1 MAKKTIEK
9 IKCTCCGRNRLMN
22 RDFYKS
28 ASELNAYTGRL
39 NICKECVQNRYE
51 KLLTVY
57 NGNST
62 NAFRHLLMNLDEYF
76 DEELY
81 NSCVIKDGINFIGDY
96 FRQVNGTKD
105 RRDKTSLNNGLGST
119 DESKDVVLKD
129 GVISEELV
137 IKWGRGRKKEDY
149 LLLEKRY
156 KKKIE
161 DYPSKKP
168 AERAIIRSICLLELD
183 IEDARLNDRKS
194 VPSLE
199 KAMSD
204 KFKQLGINPSDDKMY
219 DEQSMLIFGV
229 IMSILENDYPIFDT
243 QDRYKDVDNMH
254 WYWYRNVIVPTLK
267 AWDMANGDYSLED
280 GINNIEVLP
289 EIKSVMED
297 YKDGR

>member
-9 IKCTCCGRNRLMN
+9 IKCTCCSKEKYAT

-28 ASELNAYTGRL
+28 ASELNADTERL

-51 KLLTVY
+51 RLLTIY

-81 NSCVIKDGINFIGDY
+81 NSCVVKDGINFIGDY

-105 RRDKTSLNNGLGST
+105 RRDKTSLNNSLDST
-119 DESKDVVLKD
+119 ESKDIVLKD

-183 IEDARLNDRKS
+183 IEEARLNDKKS
-194 VPSLE
+194 VSSLE
-199 KAMSD
+199 KVMSD

-229 IMSILENDYPIFDT
+229 IMGILENDYPIFDT

>member
-1 MAKKTIEK
+1 MAKKIIEK
-9 IKCTCCGRNRLMN
+9 IKCSCCSKEKYAT

-28 ASELNAYTGRL
+28 ASELNADTERL

-51 KLLTVY
+51 RLLTIY

-81 NSCVIKDGINFIGDY
+81 NSCVVKGGINFIGDY

-105 RRDKTSLNNGLGST
+105 RRDKTSLNNSLDST
-119 DESKDVVLKD
+119 ESKDIVLKD

-183 IEDARLNDRKS
+183 IEEARLNDKKS
-194 VPSLE
+194 VSSLE
-199 KAMSD
+199 KVMSE

-229 IMSILENDYPIFDT
+229 IMGILENDYPVFDT

>member
-9 IKCTCCGRNRLMN
+9 IKCTCCSKEKYAT

-28 ASELNAYTGRL
+28 ASELNTDTERL
-39 NICKECVQNRYE
+39 NICKECVQSRYE
-51 KLLTVY
+51 KLLTIY

-81 NSCVIKDGINFIGDY
+81 NSCVVKDGINFIGDY

-105 RRDKTSLNNGLGST
+105 RRDKTSLNNSLDST
-119 DESKDVVLKD
+119 ESKDIVLKD

-183 IEDARLNDRKS
+183 IEEARLNDKKS
-194 VPSLE
+194 VSSLE
-199 KAMSD
+199 KVMSD

-229 IMSILENDYPIFDT
+229 IMGILENDYPIFDT

>member
-1 MAKKTIEK
+1 M
-9 IKCTCCGRNRLMN
+9 
-22 RDFYKS
+22 D
-28 ASELNAYTGRL
+28 
-39 NICKECVQNRYE
+39 
-51 KLLTVY
+51 
-57 NGNST
+57 ST
-62 NAFRHLLMNLDEYF
+62 
-76 DEELY
+76 
-81 NSCVIKDGINFIGDY
+81 
-96 FRQVNGTKD
+96 
-105 RRDKTSLNNGLGST
+105 
-119 DESKDVVLKD
+119 ESKDIVLKD

-149 LLLEKRY
+149 VLLEKRY

-183 IEDARLNDRKS
+183 IEEARLNDKKS
-194 VPSLE
+194 VSSLE
-199 KAMSD
+199 KVMSD

-229 IMSILENDYPIFDT
+229 IMGILENDYPIFDT

>member
-9 IKCTCCGRNRLMN
+9 ITCICCGKGKYVT

-39 NICKECVQNRYE
+39 NICKECVQSRYE
-51 KLLTVY
+51 RLLTIY

-81 NSCVIKDGINFIGDY
+81 NSCVVKDGINFIGDY

-105 RRDKTSLNNGLGST
+105 RRDKTSLNNSLDST
-119 DESKDVVLKD
+119 ESKDVILKD

-183 IEDARLNDRKS
+183 IEEARLNDKKS
-194 VPSLE
+194 VSSLE
-199 KAMSD
+199 KVMSD

-280 GINNIEVLP
+280 GINNIKVLP